1 VSPSNEVLP
10 LDAARLWAFAD
21 LDALDADTVASLE
34 RVVRAAAR
42 LFAVPT
48 AAVALIDRE
57 RTRFVARVGLEPRA
71 VERSGSF
78 ADQVVLGDA
87 VLEVGDA
94 SRDARF
100 AGAALVA
107 GPVGARFYAGAPLV
121 LSDGHRIGAL
131 ELIDPRPRAALSA
144 AERAGLV
151 DLAALAGATLAS
163 WARQRALEEAVREAE
178 RLGAHDP
185 RTGALH
191 RRGLTERLEVALS
204 LARRGHGALP
214 VLAFRLVGLEAAD
227 EDHGPAA
234 ADAGLAA
241 AVQRLVAGVRD
252 HDLVAHL
259 GGGAFVVV
267 LQAARSESA
276 RDVAARLIADLE
288 RPVELDGTALR
299 LRPSVGVAAYP
310 RDGEDALEL
319 LAAADRALHVA
330 QGAGGGVVEAERG

>member
-1 VSPSNEVLP
+1 MSSSKVVLP
-10 LDAARLWAFAD
+10 HDVARLRAFAD

-34 RVVRAAAR
+34 RVVRAAAH
-42 LFAVPT
+42 LFAVPI
-48 AAVALIDRE
+48 AAVALVDRE
-57 RTRFVARVGLEPRA
+57 RTRYVARHGLELREVDRA
-71 VERSGSF
+71 GSF
-78 ADQVVLGDA
+78 ADLVVLGDA

-107 GPVGARFYAGAPLV
+107 GPTGARFYAGAPLV
-121 LSDGHRIGAL
+121 LSDGHRVGAL
-131 ELIDPRPRAALSA
+131 ELIDPRRRAALGG

-178 RLGAHDP
+178 RLGVHDP

-204 LARRGHGALP
+204 LARRGDGALP
-214 VLAFRLVGLEAAD
+214 ILAFRLAGLEKAD
-227 EDHGPAA
+227 EDHGPEA
-234 ADAGLAA
+234 ADAALAV

-276 RDVAARLIADLE
+276 REVAARLLADLE
-288 RPVELDGTALR
+288 RPVDLDGVAWR

-319 LAAADRALHVA
+319 LAAADRALRAA
-330 QGAGGGVVEAERG
+330 QDAGGGLAEAERG